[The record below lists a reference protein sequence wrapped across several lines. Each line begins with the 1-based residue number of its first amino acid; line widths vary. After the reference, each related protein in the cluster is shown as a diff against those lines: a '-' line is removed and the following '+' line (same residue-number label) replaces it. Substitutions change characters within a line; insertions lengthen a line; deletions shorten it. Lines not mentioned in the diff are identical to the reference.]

1 MGALRDSTFTI
12 VKTLVS
18 ISHNIQNFLCKISP
32 RPNWRYFSP
41 LNCFCALIGHIG
53 EWRLRDDSY
62 LHDS

>member
-18 ISHNIQNFLCKISP
+18 ISHNIQSFLCRILP

-41 LNCFCALIGHIG
+41 HNCYSALIGHIG